1 MSVFQGDFL
10 GFTLGEIHSSQLNIT
25 RVSSGDRYTDI
36 LLPSFKDVTAE
47 APGGDGM
54 YYWNTFY
61 TQKPFTLDFAYD
73 DLRDEDL
80 RALRKLFSF
89 KGVQPLIFDE
99 LPYKKYMVKCV
110 APPTFKY
117 ICFDYM
123 EMRLYKGE
131 GSINLMAYYPYALA
145 TSPITF
151 YNKRNKNIFID
162 NPGDLDA
169 DFNVCY
175 SFIENAEA
183 GEGTKGV
190 SRAEDLTLIRLK
202 DLNDNKLKEMKFS
215 GIKRQGDDVLLSIN
229 TQTHLIEGLDENN
242 NKTGHL
248 YNKYITSG
256 DWFKMPPGRY
266 KFYGS
271 NYCKMLKCT
280 PLYY

>member
-10 GFTLGEIHSSQLNIT
+10 GFTLGDIHSSQLNIT

-36 LLPSFKDVTAE
+36 LLPSFKDITAE

-131 GSINLMAYYPYALA
+131 GSINLVAYYPYALA
-145 TSPITF
+145 TSPIIF
-151 YNKRNKNIFID
+151 YDKNSQNITIN

-169 DFNVCY
+169 DFNACY
-175 SFIENAEA
+175 SFLDSATA
-183 GEGTKGV
+183 DS
-190 SRAEDLTLIRLK
+190 SRAEKLSILRLK
-202 DLNDNKLKEMKFS
+202 DINGKILGEMRFN
-215 GIKRQGDDVLLSIN
+215 GIERQGEDVLLSVN
-229 TQTHLIEGLDENN
+229 SQTHLIEGLDANN

-248 YNKYITSG
+248 YNNYIVSG
-256 DWFKMPPGRY
+256 DWFKIPPGRHI
-266 KFYGS
+266 FNTS
-271 NYCKMLKCT
+271 TYCKILKCT